1 MTGGRFPP
9 LPSAQEQTSLVE
21 QIRRGETSA
30 EERLAGLF
38 HERVRILA
46 LARTRNREAAI
57 ELAQDVVM
65 AVLIALRN
73 GHIRESAKLTEF
85 VYGTAR
91 NHLNNY
97 FRVRSRAP
105 QEDEL
110 LPDHGVV
117 EPSDPIA
124 ELERITLVRQA
135 LTMLNADDRK
145 ILLLT
150 LVDGLKPGEI
160 ARRLGLSS
168 EVVRARKSRLLK
180 KVIEHVRALSRTW
193 GQEPPGC

>member
-9 LPSAQEQTSLVE
+9 LPSAQEQTLLVE
-21 QIRRGETSA
+21 QIRQGETSA

-46 LARTRNREAAI
+46 LARTRNREAAS
-57 ELAQDVVM
+57 ELAQDTVM
-65 AVLIALRN
+65 AVLIALRS
-73 GHIRESAKLTEF
+73 GHIRESAKLTAF
-85 VYGTAR
+85 VFGTAR
-91 NHLNNY
+91 NQLNNY
-97 FRVRSRAP
+97 FRVSSRAP

-110 LPDHGVV
+110 MPDHGVV
-117 EPSDPIA
+117 EPADPIA
-124 ELERITLVRQA
+124 ELERKTVVRQA
-135 LTMLNADDRK
+135 LATLNADDRK

-180 KVIEHVRALSRTW
+180 KIIEHVQTLSRTW
-193 GQEPPGC
+193 DKEPRGC